1 MNVRD
6 SHVRKMAFLIA
17 AGALGVIKA
26 LKKKISA
33 D

>member
-6 SHVRKMAFLIA
+6 SHVRKMAFLIV

-26 LKKKISA
+26 MKKKNQ
-33 D
+33 